1 MQHAGDAHASS
12 AAIAPI
18 ASTSSASGPSNA
30 LVPVTNNNINGHPAL
45 LHHQAVQ
52 GARPAILDVQD
63 PLALQWSL
71 AHLSSLIR
79 KALRSIQGED
89 DVSSSSSSSS
99 SDVGDDDTSSSDDAA
114 TKDERAVEATTG
126 GSRTPASTEAHA
138 QLQSLSSIVS
148 NASAALNQHSKR
160 STSPSQ
166 TQTHQQHHHHHRA
179 DSKHDEGEGG
189 YVRLLLNHGFDK
201 STAALERDIEL
212 ERLRKENETLRE
224 MLAVANEV
232 PIPPSTPST

>member
-1 MQHAGDAHASS
+1 MQHVGSGDLHSS
-12 AAIAPI
+12 KEPI
-18 ASTSSASGPSNA
+18 ASTSYSSTSNPSSALAAIP
-30 LVPVTNNNINGHPAL
+30 NNNKAVVMNGRQQQQQL
-45 LHHQAVQ
+45 LHHHQAVQ
-52 GARPAILDVQD
+52 GTRPAILDLQD

-89 DVSSSSSSSS
+89 DVSSSSSSEDEDSS
-99 SDVGDDDTSSSDDAA
+99 SDGGAIEEDRH
-114 TKDERAVEATTG
+114 ETTG
-126 GSRTPASTEAHA
+126 KAESSTTNARA
-138 QLQSLSSIVS
+138 QLQNLSSIVS
-148 NASAALNQHSKR
+148 NASSALDQQNKQ
-160 STSPSQ
+160 TS
-166 TQTHQQHHHHHRA
+166 QHHHHHRT

-232 PIPPSTPST
+232 PAILPGATTT